1 MLEYL
6 KGIVVELNP
15 ANMVVESGPIGWF
28 INISLNTY
36 SQFNGKS
43 EIKVYIHEVIRED
56 VHLLYGFAELSE
68 RELFRQLIS
77 VSGVGSNT
85 AIMMLSSLSS
95 NDLREAILAGNVNVL
110 KAVKGI
116 GIKTAQRI
124 IIELKDKIGKNS
136 VGSQVFNVQ
145 NNAVREEA
153 LSALVMLGFN
163 RKEAEKTIDRILAEQ
178 PQYQVEL
185 VVKSALKQ
193 M

>member
-6 KGIVVELNP
+6 KGIVIELNP
-15 ANMVVESGPIGWF
+15 ANMVIESGPIGWF

-36 SQFNGKS
+36 SQFNGKT
-43 EIKVYIHEVIRED
+43 EIKVYVHEVIRED
-56 VHLLYGFAELSE
+56 AHLLYGFAELSE

-95 NDLREAILAGNVNVL
+95 NDLKEAILAENVSIL

-124 IIELKDKIGKNS
+124 IIELKDKIGKKSIGN
-136 VGSQVFNVQ
+136 QLFNIQ
-145 NNAVREEA
+145 SHPIREEA

-163 RKEAEKTIDRILAEQ
+163 RKEAEKTVDRILAEN
-178 PQYQVEL
+178 PQCAVEL
-185 VVKSALKQ
+185 VVKAALKQ